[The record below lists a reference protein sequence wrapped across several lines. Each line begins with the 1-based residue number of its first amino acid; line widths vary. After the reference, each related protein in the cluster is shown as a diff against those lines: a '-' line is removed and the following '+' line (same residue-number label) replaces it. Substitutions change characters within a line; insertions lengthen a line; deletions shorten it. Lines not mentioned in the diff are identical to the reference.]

1 MPLRLMT
8 EPASTTAAAA
18 TAGSIMVAGLATGL
32 PADLIFP
39 GFVGALWALRSMD
52 EGGPWAR
59 VLQVIVG
66 TLLAAWSAVPL
77 SMAAASVVPQAAQIN
92 PELLRYPAAFA
103 VGWGGLSIL
112 LERVGRI
119 MGGSK

>member
-1 MPLRLMT
+1 
-8 EPASTTAAAA
+8 
-18 TAGSIMVAGLATGL
+18 MVAGIATGL

-39 GFVGALWALRSMD
+39 GFVGALWALRSME
-52 EGGPWAR
+52 EGQPWWR

-66 TLLAAWSAVPL
+66 TLVAAWSAVPVSL
-77 SMAAASVVPQAAQIN
+77 AAASVVPQTAQIQ
-92 PELLRYPAAFA
+92 PDLLRYPAAFL

-112 LERVGRI
+112 LVRAGRI